1 MIGEKLPEQPLYP
14 GLESGGGRGGA
25 RSAAP
30 AARRTH
36 AGFRCEWGVVPIV
49 SGFATRSWEGLII
62 PAPGSYVLDPA
73 HKRIGF
79 VARHM
84 MVSPVRGE
92 FERATAQIDV
102 AEDPLE
108 SSVTATIEAASISTA
123 NADRDAHL
131 SSADFLDVA
140 NYPTLEFRSTAVKR
154 YEAEDPIFFWAR
166 LKAYKQGMRDE
177 NGSAPRRAAGRF
189 VLAGELTVK
198 DVCRP
203 VDLRVEFGGASRDPY
218 GNEIF
223 GFSAST
229 EIDRED
235 YGLLWNVAL
244 ESGGVLVGKTV
255 RIEIA
260 GEAIRQV

>member
-1 MIGEKLPEQPLYP
+1 
-14 GLESGGGRGGA
+14 
-25 RSAAP
+25 
-30 AARRTH
+30 
-36 AGFRCEWGVVPIV
+36 V

-92 FERATAQIDV
+92 FETATARIEV
-102 AEDPLE
+102 ADDPLA
-108 SSVTATIEAASISTA
+108 SSVTATIDAASISTG
-123 NADRDAHL
+123 NPDRDAHL
-131 SSADFLDVA
+131 SSADFLDVGT
-140 NYPTLEFRSTAVKR
+140 YPTLEFRSTGVKR
-154 YEAEDPIFFWAR
+154 PEAEDPIFFWAR
-166 LKAYKQGMRDE
+166 LKAHKQGIRGGD
-177 NGSAPRRAAGRF
+177 SAVPQRAAGRF

-198 DVCRP
+198 DVSRP
-203 VDLRVEFGGASRDPY
+203 VDLQVEFGGARRDPY

-223 GFSAST
+223 GFSATT
-229 EIDRED
+229 EINRED

-244 ESGGVLVGKTV
+244 ESGGVLVGRTV

-260 GEAIRQV
+260 GEAIRQT

>member
-1 MIGEKLPEQPLYP
+1 M
-14 GLESGGGRGGA
+14 
-25 RSAAP
+25 
-30 AARRTH
+30 
-36 AGFRCEWGVVPIV
+36 

-92 FERATAQIDV
+92 FDAATAKIDV
-102 AEDPLE
+102 ADDPLA
-108 SSVTATIEAASISTA
+108 SSVTATIEAASISTG

-140 NYPTLEFRSTAVKR
+140 NHPTLEFRSTGVKR
-154 YEAEDPIFFWAR
+154 PETEDPIFFWAR
-166 LKAYKQGMRDE
+166 LKAHKQGLRDADAT
-177 NGSAPRRAAGRF
+177 APRRAAGRF

-198 DVCRP
+198 AVTRP
-203 VDLRVEFGGASRDPY
+203 VDLQVEFGGARRDPY

-223 GFSAST
+223 GFSATT
-229 EIDRED
+229 EINRED
-235 YGLLWNVAL
+235 YGLVWNVAL
-244 ESGGVLVGKTV
+244 ESGGVLVGKSV

-260 GEAIRQV
+260 GEAIRQT